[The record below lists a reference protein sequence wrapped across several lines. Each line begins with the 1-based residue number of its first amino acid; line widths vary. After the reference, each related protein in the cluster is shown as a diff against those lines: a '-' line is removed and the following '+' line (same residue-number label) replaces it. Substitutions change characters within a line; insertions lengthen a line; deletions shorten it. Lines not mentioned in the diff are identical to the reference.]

1 MFPKVLAALL
11 CASALMAAC
20 ASPATVRETG
30 PILIGMYADLSS
42 SSSLDGN
49 DALRGAQL
57 RVADANAGSGV
68 GGRVVQL
75 IPLDSR
81 QSPAE
86 AVKAYSSLAQ
96 QEGMSAVIGAAVAN
110 GGIAVSPVAE
120 LMKVPYISLG
130 IDDRATIPDL
140 PTAGPAAANLPVRQ
154 FTFMVRPSAAR
165 MSEALASY
173 AAQRLPYR
181 RYATL
186 ADPSDPLSLIQARSF
201 EAVIRTAGRT
211 VAAAADIP
219 ADGADFTAALDQ
231 IGAGGADAVYLCG
244 GAAQDAAAA
253 RAIWERGMS
262 VALLGNQAWDATFLS
277 QAGVAGENGIF
288 AVGMSPDDPVL
299 APLSARMRAA
309 FGDAARPLAAWG
321 WDAVGLVLAAVR
333 RAGSS
338 NALRVRD
345 ALEQTTGFRAV
356 AAMVDMD
363 RKSHRLSP
371 LPVAVMTLRAGLF
384 TTLVPRFS
392 PRDAAP

>member
-1 MFPKVLAALL
+1 MFRKVLTPFLCTAALL
-11 CASALMAAC
+11 AGCV
-20 ASPATVRETG
+20 SPATVRETG
-30 PILIGMYADLSS
+30 PIVIGMYADLSS
-42 SSSLDGN
+42 SSSVDGN

-96 QEGMSAVIGAAVAN
+96 QQGMSAVIGAAVAN

-130 IDDRATIPDL
+130 TDDRATNPDL
-140 PTAGPAAANLPVRQ
+140 ATGSDAVRQ

-165 MSEALASY
+165 MSEALAAY
-173 AAQRLPYR
+173 AAGSLPYR

-201 EAVIRTAGRT
+201 EAVIRKAGRT
-211 VAAAADIP
+211 VVVSADIP
-219 ADGADFTAALDQ
+219 ADGADFTASLDR
-231 IGAGGADAVYLCG
+231 IAAGGADAVYLCG

-253 RAIWERGMS
+253 RAIRERGMA
-262 VALLGNQAWDATFLS
+262 VAVLGNQSWDAAFAA
-277 QAGVAGENGIF
+277 QAGVSAERGVF
-288 AVGMSPDDPVL
+288 PTGMSPDDPAL
-299 APLSARMRAA
+299 AGLSARMKAA
-309 FGDAARPLAAWG
+309 FGDTARPQAAWG
-321 WDAVGLVLAAVR
+321 WDAVGLVLAAIR
-333 RAGSS
+333 KAGSS

-345 ALEQTTGFRAV
+345 ALEQTKGFRTV
-356 AAMVDMD
+356 VGDVDMD
-363 RKSHRLSP
+363 RRSHQLSP
-371 LPVAVMTLRAGLF
+371 LPVAIMTVREGRPV
-384 TTLVPRFS
+384 TLVSRFIAGTAS
-392 PRDAAP
+392 R